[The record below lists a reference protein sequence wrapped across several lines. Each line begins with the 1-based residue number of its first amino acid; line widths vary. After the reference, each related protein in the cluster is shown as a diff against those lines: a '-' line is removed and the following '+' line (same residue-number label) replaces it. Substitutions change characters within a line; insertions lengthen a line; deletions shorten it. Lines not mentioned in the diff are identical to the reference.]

1 MSHGLPTKAG
11 DAVVVCDNY
20 GHVIGAGTVE
30 RVTASGQLV
39 VGYDRYTPRGSI
51 IGLGRN
57 GSIRLRTQADELP
70 LARIDA
76 LDRASST
83 TDRLVRLVDDKVK
96 SLSDADLIV
105 LADHLDAAVQIL
117 TRTT

>member
-11 DAVVVCDNY
+11 DAVVLCDRY

-30 RVTASGQLV
+30 RVTESGQLV
-39 VGYDRYTPRGSI
+39 VGDDRYTSRGRI
-51 IGLGRN
+51 IGLGRS

-76 LDRASST
+76 LARASST
-83 TDRLVRLVDDKVK
+83 TDRLVRLVDDKAK
-96 SLSDADLIV
+96 SLSDADLIA
-105 LADHLDAAVQIL
+105 LADHLDAAIKIL
-117 TRTT
+117 TRTP